1 MKTLS
6 RDIIVPDNAVRMAH
20 SAATSA
26 ETARMEGGL
35 FDAYKAIATSL
46 ENVAAMNQP
55 PVFETNTR
63 ILANLFE
70 VYTFKTERAFQMLQE
85 HSAAGACGTE
95 SLHESFLWAAC
106 GAISKMLIG
115 DLAIDEDYES
125 ISGWQAPLACARVV
139 LKKESASKSSML
151 QNLVQLLDWVVRDT
165 TCCFSDASVDAIFGV
180 IQALVCGPASSSYIT
195 REMSPGFMTDECGG
209 DVLKVCEQHRVFQLL
224 WEAADQFETRPNV
237 AILAVEVL
245 SATIRGHWADEV
257 KPVKG
262 RHEARVEVV
271 LSKEDAV
278 RYGDLWGKGVFRT
291 GAQQRQRKSSPKAL
305 LSWVRAERLKRLGE
319 MVASY
324 AGSDDV
330 ENNEP
335 STPEQDKEVAGVAG
349 TTGSRGE
356 ERVRNRAHEYHHASE
371 DLLESALRLFG
382 QLIEHLP
389 DARDVVSHETMKALM
404 DIHESDRFSREQRS
418 LAEQTMQLMGCPTP
432 GSSDDHAPGDLFAE
446 HNEGSREPFMDDDK
460 TVAWTAPMSHAT
472 PSKRSREVFEYRE
485 SSKSE
490 GLLDACLD
498 DLPRGMPF

>member
-1 MKTLS
+1 MAPSFFQPPASVSRRSDAARAASEAEPRDRAAWVIPSILKTLS

-70 VYTFKTERAFQMLQE
+70 VYTFKTERAYQMLQE

-209 DVLKVCEQHRVFQLL
+209 DVLKVGTSSGLEGLASPVCVAAPARTRRAWSWGFYASRELRRRTRRMPGRSGRVLH
-224 WEAADQFETRPNV
+224 
-237 AILAVEVL
+237 VE
-245 SATIRGHWADEV
+245 S
-257 KPVKG
+257 
-262 RHEARVEVV
+262 
-271 LSKEDAV
+271 
-278 RYGDLWGKGVFRT
+278 
-291 GAQQRQRKSSPKAL
+291 
-305 LSWVRAERLKRLGE
+305 
-319 MVASY
+319 
-324 AGSDDV
+324 
-330 ENNEP
+330 
-335 STPEQDKEVAGVAG
+335 STPGLEHA
-349 TTGSRGE
+349 R
-356 ERVRNRAHEYHHASE
+356 RAS
-371 DLLESALRLFG
+371 
-382 QLIEHLP
+382 
-389 DARDVVSHETMKALM
+389 
-404 DIHESDRFSREQRS
+404 
-418 LAEQTMQLMGCPTP
+418 
-432 GSSDDHAPGDLFAE
+432 
-446 HNEGSREPFMDDDK
+446 
-460 TVAWTAPMSHAT
+460 TV
-472 PSKRSREVFEYRE
+472 
-485 SSKSE
+485 
-490 GLLDACLD
+490 
-498 DLPRGMPF
+498 